1 MAFLMSSPSLSHVLS
16 RVRPSATIAAATRA
30 GELKREGHDIVSLSA
45 GEPDFDTPDFIVEAA
60 TKALREGK
68 TRYAP
73 AGGIPELREAI
84 ARKLKRENAT
94 DLQANC
100 IAVTCGAKQAIYN
113 ALVASLNPGDEVIV
127 PAPYWVS
134 YPDMAT
140 LAGGTPVI
148 VETKEEEGFLLTPEA
163 LEQSLSEHS
172 RWLILNSPS
181 NPTGAVYSKAAL
193 QALGEVIERHGKN
206 GGKSNGGLGVISDEI
221 YEHMIYGDV
230 PFVSFAEACPQLLER
245 TLIVNG
251 VSKAFAMTGWR
262 IGYAAGTEKL
272 IKAMNV
278 IQSQS
283 ASSATTF
290 CQWAAVAA
298 LDSDMAFF
306 APMLQAF
313 RERRDFITQALS
325 AIPGLS
331 CAVPQGAFYVFPSCA
346 DLIGRKTEQGKRI
359 EDDQSLCL
367 YALEKA
373 GVAMV
378 HGAAF
383 GASPYLRC
391 SYACS
396 MEQLEDATARLAK
409 AFAMLS

>member
-1 MAFLMSSPSLSHVLS
+1 MVTL
-16 RVRPSATIAAATRA
+16 
-30 GELKREGHDIVSLSA
+30 
-45 GEPDFDTPDFIVEAA
+45 
-60 TKALREGK
+60 
-68 TRYAP
+68 
-73 AGGIPELREAI
+73 GGG
-84 ARKLKRENAT
+84 
-94 DLQANC
+94 
-100 IAVTCGAKQAIYN
+100 V
-113 ALVASLNPGDEVIV
+113 
-127 PAPYWVS
+127 
-134 YPDMAT
+134 
-140 LAGGTPVI
+140 PVI
-148 VETKEEEGFLLTPEA
+148 VETKEEDGFLLTPEA
-163 LEQSLSEHS
+163 LESALSEKS

-181 NPTGAVYSKAAL
+181 NPTGGLYSKKAL
-193 QALGEVIERHGKN
+193 QALGEVIARHKRV
-206 GGKSNGGLGVISDEI
+206 GVISDEI
-221 YEHMIYGDV
+221 YEHLVYSDGSGNGSDDA

-262 IGYAAGTEKL
+262 IGYAAGEEKL

-278 IQSQS
+278 LQSQS

-306 APMLQAF
+306 APMLKAF
-313 RERRDFITQALS
+313 RQRRDFISQALN

-331 CAVPQGAFYVFPSCA
+331 CTVPQGAFYVFPSCA
-346 DLIGRKTEQGKRI
+346 DLIGRKTEQGAPI
-359 EDDQSLCL
+359 ENDQALCL
-367 YALEKA
+367 YALEQA

-396 MEQLEDATARLAK
+396 MEQLEDATSRLTK
-409 AFAMLS
+409 AFAALS

>member
-1 MAFLMSSPSLSHVLS
+1 MSSSSLSQVLS
-16 RVRPSATIAAATRA
+16 RVRPSATIAASTRA
-30 GELKREGHDIVSLSA
+30 GELRREGRDIVSLSA

-60 TKALREGK
+60 IKALSEGK

-73 AGGIPELREAI
+73 SGGIPELREAI

-94 DLQANC
+94 DLPPSR

-113 ALVASLNPGDEVIV
+113 ALVASLNPDDEVIV

-134 YPDMAT
+134 YPDMVT
-140 LAGGTPVI
+140 LGGGVPVI
-148 VETKEEEGFLLTPEA
+148 VETKEEDGFLLTPEA
-163 LEQSLSEHS
+163 LEKALSEKS

-181 NPTGAVYSKAAL
+181 NPTGGLYSKKAL
-193 QALGEVIERHGKN
+193 QALGEVIARHKRV
-206 GGKSNGGLGVISDEI
+206 GVISDEI
-221 YEHMIYGDV
+221 YEHLVYSDASDNGSGDA

-262 IGYAAGTEKL
+262 IGYAAGEEKL

-278 IQSQS
+278 LQSQS

-306 APMLQAF
+306 APMLKAF
-313 RERRDFITQALS
+313 RQRRDFITQALN

-346 DLIGRKTEQGKRI
+346 DLIGRKTEQGASI
-359 EDDQSLCL
+359 ENDQALCL
-367 YALEKA
+367 YALEQA

-396 MEQLEDATARLAK
+396 MEQLEDASSRLTK
-409 AFAMLS
+409 AFATLS